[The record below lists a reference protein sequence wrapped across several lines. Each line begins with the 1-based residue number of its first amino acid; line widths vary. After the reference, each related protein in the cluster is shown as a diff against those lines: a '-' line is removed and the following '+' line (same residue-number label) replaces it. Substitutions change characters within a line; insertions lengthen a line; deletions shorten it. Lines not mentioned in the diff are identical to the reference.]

1 MSGSI
6 FEVEHR
12 PNEEVV
18 LRFKAPRFW
27 GLSEPTKQHVLAAQK
42 EMLLALRSLLDRA
55 IEKTEEV
62 EKTKRKTKTR
72 IKVQ

>member
-1 MSGSI
+1 MSDSI
-6 FEVEHR
+6 LEVEHR
-12 PNEEVV
+12 PNEELV
-18 LRFKAPRFW
+18 LRLKAPRFW
-27 GLSEPTKQHVLAAQK
+27 GLSEPTKQHVMVAQK

-55 IEKTEEV
+55 IEKTEEA